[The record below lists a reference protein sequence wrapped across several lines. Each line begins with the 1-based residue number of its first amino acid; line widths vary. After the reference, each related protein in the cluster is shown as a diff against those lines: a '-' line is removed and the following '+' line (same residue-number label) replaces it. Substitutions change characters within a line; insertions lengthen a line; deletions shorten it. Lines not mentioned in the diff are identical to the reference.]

1 MFSNKEL
8 KLPENVDSSLEGKVQ
23 TLQDQWR
30 ELQRFFRSLNNRGV
44 LGRVTSWAPAIT
56 FATPGNLSVT
66 YTNQIGQVTQFGPF
80 TLISFDIITSGFTHT
95 TASGSLSITGCPV
108 LNRSTA
114 QAAGAM
120 TWQGITKANYTQM
133 NPVLAAGGSTISVIA
148 SGSGQT
154 GATIAFG
161 DMPTGGTVA
170 FRGSILIL
178 A

>member
-1 MFSNKEL
+1 MLSQLQFR
-8 KLPENVDSSLEGKVQ
+8 LPALGGAKDTENLGGAIARHFQSLEG
-23 TLQDQWR
+23 
-30 ELQRFFRSLNNRGV
+30 RGV
-44 LGRVTSWAPAIT
+44 LGRVTAWTPVIT

-66 YTNQIGQVTQFGPF
+66 YTNQIGQIIEFGPF
-80 TLISFDIITSGFTHT
+80 TLISFDIITSAFTHT
-95 TASGSLSITGCPV
+95 TASGALSITGCTAV
-108 LNRSTA
+108 NRSTA
-114 QAAGAM
+114 QAAGTM

-133 NPVLAAGGSTISVIA
+133 NPVLAAGGSSISVIA

-154 GATIAFG
+154 GATIASG

>member
-30 ELQRFFRSLNNRGV
+30 ELQRFFRSLNGRGV